1 MHGYQMIQEIGRR
14 SGGSWRPSPGSVYP
28 TLQQLEDEGLVRAE
42 EQDGRRVYRL
52 TEDGRHHVADRADEF
67 ADMWADMAPE
77 RDENA
82 EEMGGLVFGVA
93 AAFLHVMRTGS
104 SRQVDQAR
112 SVLARTRTDLYRI
125 LGDEE
130 PAGDDDDPAD
140 NSDGD
145 EDPDLAGAATDDED
159 GPRGDTV
166 DLDEAGDPNRG
177 PDHDGGPDDAGDRP

>member
-28 TLQQLEDEGLVRAE
+28 TLQQLEDEGLVRAD

-52 TEDGRHHVADRADEF
+52 TDDGKHHVADRADEF
-67 ADMWADMAPE
+67 SDMWDEMAPQ

-104 SRQVDQAR
+104 SRQVEQAR
-112 SVLARTRTDLYRI
+112 AVLARTRTDLYRI

-130 PAGDDDDPAD
+130 PVGADQDAD
-140 NSDGD
+140 NSEDDPDLADTPDGD
-145 EDPDLAGAATDDED
+145 ED
-159 GPRGDTV
+159 GDAV
-166 DLDEAGDPNRG
+166 DLDDDADVEDGDL
-177 PDHDGGPDDAGDRP
+177 DDDGGPDGTRDRP